1 MSRIIPILLSVFGFR
16 AVSGTAAAWR
26 TKCGDERGDEWD
38 TRRGTRRGACAPWP
52 MAAGASILAAGGYGG
67 RSFRRN
73 RRCDRSRDRTG
84 GNAASSARLLP
95 PPIASGY
102 CSLQLNMYSA
112 QLWWEQAGGDRHALD
127 RNQSLRVRTRRLVRG
142 LYLRTPRAVR
152 ASTGHDVSP
161 ARMPRESN
169 QEGERRKNELG
180 HPPSLRFRL
189 RQGYGGHVGATGPP
203 SLRFRLRQGYGGHVG
218 AAGPPSLPFGAA
230 GPPSVRFGVSGRD
243 LLHVGT
249 QRGRAGARVSGSA
262 CHVGSGPRITH
273 CAIGSARRISDSPDT
288 LGAIDNARR
297 RHSRRAWH
305 SFMGNL
311 LFAPALQAG
320 DRHG

>member
-169 QEGERRKNELG
+169 QKRERRKNELG
-180 HPPSLRFRL
+180 HPPSL
-189 RQGYGGHVGATGPP
+189 
-203 SLRFRLRQGYGGHVG
+203 
-218 AAGPPSLPFGAA
+218 
-230 GPPSVRFGVSGRD
+230 RFGVSGRD

-311 LFAPALQAG
+311 LFAPALRAG